1 LKLRLGG
8 KTEKGFFNFFFENYR
23 DIFGAARRFFL
34 MNTRR
39 KLGLHA
45 QN

>member
-1 LKLRLGG
+1 LRRGSAENQAKANLVVFLK
-8 KTEKGFFNFFFENYR
+8 NYR
-23 DIFGAARRFFL
+23 DIFGAAREFFL